1 MRCRVR
7 PGAHAAGVDH
17 RAPRLPASGR
27 NAHDAFRLMSAFNR
41 LRRLVTVDRLAWIA
55 IVGFLA
61 WRLSPQAGAA
71 LGVASMNQAAP
82 AFRVTTLD
90 GAPVTPDSL
99 RGKVVLLNF
108 WATWCPPCRV
118 EMPGFQDVYDEHRED
133 GFVVL
138 GVSTDRAG
146 RAPVLAFLREQG
158 ITYPVAMANGEIVSA
173 YGGARVLPTSFLI
186 DRDGRIRNEV
196 RGYFAEV
203 ALRQAVRRLLDEGGE
218 PDAQPSGHVAV
229 ADPQRAR

>member
-1 MRCRVR
+1 M
-7 PGAHAAGVDH
+7 
-17 RAPRLPASGR
+17 PRFS
-27 NAHDAFRLMSAFNR
+27 R
-41 LRRLVTVDRLAWIA
+41 LRRLLTPERIGWALL
-55 IVGFLA
+55 VGFLA

-71 LGVASMNQAAP
+71 LGVTSMNQAAP
-82 AFRVTTLD
+82 GFRVTTLE

-118 EMPGFQDVYDEHRED
+118 EMPGFQDVYDEHRDD

-146 RAPVLAFLREQG
+146 RDPVREFLQENG
-158 ITYPVAMANGEIVSA
+158 ITYPVAMANGEIVNA

-186 DRDGRIRNEV
+186 DREGRIRHEV
-196 RGYFAEV
+196 RGYFTEV
-203 ALRQAVRRLLDEGGE
+203 ALRQAVQRLLDEDADGGAGAAG
-218 PDAQPSGHVAV
+218 DVA
-229 ADPQRAR
+229 AAGGRER

>member
-1 MRCRVR
+1 
-7 PGAHAAGVDH
+7 
-17 RAPRLPASGR
+17 
-27 NAHDAFRLMSAFNR
+27 MSRSSR
-41 LRRLVTVDRLAWIA
+41 LRRLLTPERIGWALL
-55 IVGFLA
+55 VGFLA

-71 LGVASMNQAAP
+71 FGVTSLNQAAP
-82 AFRVTTLD
+82 DFRVTTLA

-118 EMPGFQDVYDEHRED
+118 EMPGFQDVYDEHRDD

-146 RAPVLAFLREQG
+146 RDPVREFLQENG
-158 ITYPVAMANGEIVSA
+158 ITYPVAMANGEIVNA

-186 DRDGRIRNEV
+186 DREGRIRHEV
-196 RGYFAEV
+196 RGYFTEV
-203 ALRQAVRRLLDEGGE
+203 ALRQAVRRLLDEDAGG
-218 PDAQPSGHVAV
+218 DADAGSDVAV
-229 ADPQRAR
+229 AGGSGR

>member
-1 MRCRVR
+1 
-7 PGAHAAGVDH
+7 
-17 RAPRLPASGR
+17 
-27 NAHDAFRLMSAFNR
+27 MSHLDR
-41 LRRLVTVDRLAWIA
+41 LRRLLTLERIGWALL
-55 IVGFLA
+55 VGFLA

-71 LGVASMNQAAP
+71 FGVTSMNQAAP
-82 AFRVTTLD
+82 EFRVTTLE

-118 EMPGFQDVYDEHRED
+118 EMPGFQDVYDEHRGE

-146 RAPVLAFLREQG
+146 RDPVREFLRERG
-158 ITYPVAMANGEIVSA
+158 ITYPVAMANGEIVNA

-186 DRDGRIRNEV
+186 DREGRIRHEV

-203 ALRQAVRRLLDEGGE
+203 ALRQAVRRLLDEGAVGGD
-218 PDAQPSGHVAV
+218 PTSGDVATGRV
-229 ADPQRAR
+229 R

>member
-1 MRCRVR
+1 M
-7 PGAHAAGVDH
+7 
-17 RAPRLPASGR
+17 L
-27 NAHDAFRLMSAFNR
+27 RLMSRFTR
-41 LRRLVTVDRLAWIA
+41 LRRLLTPERIGWALLL
-55 IVGFLA
+55 GFLA

-71 LGVASMNQAAP
+71 LGVAGMNQPAP
-82 AFRVTTLD
+82 EFRLTTLE
-90 GAPVTPDSL
+90 GAPVTTDSL

-118 EMPGFQDVYDEHRED
+118 EMPGFQDVYDEHRAR

-146 RAPVLAFLREQG
+146 RAPVLDFLRKEG
-158 ITYPVAMANGEIVSA
+158 ITYPVAMANGDIVNA

-186 DRDGRIRNEV
+186 DRHGRIRHEV

-203 ALRQAVRRLLDEGGE
+203 ALRQAVGRLLEEGADDG
-218 PDAQPSGHVAV
+218 AVTAV
-229 ADPQRAR
+229 ARRAP

>member
-1 MRCRVR
+1 MSR
-7 PGAHAAGVDH
+7 
-17 RAPRLPASGR
+17 SG
-27 NAHDAFRLMSAFNR
+27 R
-41 LRRLVTVDRLAWIA
+41 LRRLLTPERIGWALL
-55 IVGFLA
+55 VGFLA

-71 LGVASMNQAAP
+71 FGVTSMNQAAP
-82 AFRVTTLD
+82 DFRVTTLE

-118 EMPGFQDVYDEHRED
+118 EMPGFQDVYDEHRGD

-146 RAPVLAFLREQG
+146 RDPVREFLRENG
-158 ITYPVAMANGEIVSA
+158 ITYPVAMANGEIVNA

-186 DRDGRIRNEV
+186 DREGRIRHEV
-196 RGYFAEV
+196 RGYFTEV
-203 ALRQAVRRLLDEGGE
+203 ALRQAVRRLLDE
-218 PDAQPSGHVAV
+218 DAGDDTAVSGDVAV
-229 ADPQRAR
+229 ADRRAP